1 MYSLIFWHKI
11 YYILIEK
18 NYLSDY
24 FETEPMNILLAAAE
38 AAPFAKAGGLA
49 DMTQSFPFEWK
60 KAGHNP
66 ITIIPKY
73 GNIDIYKFGFQPTG
87 LILNVPMGYWTE
99 YGHLWSGFFP
109 GTDVPVY
116 LIENADYFNRIG
128 IYGNPDE
135 FWDNDRRFIFFS
147 RAVFEASKA
156 LNFKPDIIH
165 AHDYHTAFTMAFLK
179 SQYRFDSLFYE
190 TAGVFTIHNLAYQG
204 KFDAA
209 RAMEYSTF
217 GMSQFYPGSWFEK
230 DGAVNAMKTGI
241 MFADKITTVSPS
253 YAQEIRTPFFSEG
266 MQSELNYRAADLV
279 GVLNGVYYDEWSPE
293 NDSFIYEKFD
303 VNTLSIKHSNK
314 IKFLLEHGVNES
326 DNLDLPLIGMVSRL
340 AEQKGIDLLINN
352 LEEHLAKNRYRFAL
366 LGTGESRYVDFFNYL
381 AWKYPGRAL
390 IHIGYD
396 NALSHKIIGSSD
408 FFIVPS
414 RFEPCGLTQ
423 MYALRFGTIPIVR
436 STGGLADTV
445 FEYRYYTFEGNGYTF
460 WHYNSDDY
468 SFALNR
474 ALDVFNNQPHW
485 DNIRRNAMLADYSST
500 KSSHEYIKVFNWALG
515 KVRS

>member
-1 MYSLIFWHKI
+1 
-11 YYILIEK
+11 
-18 NYLSDY
+18 
-24 FETEPMNILLAAAE
+24 MNILLAAAE

-116 LIENADYFNRIG
+116 LIENADYFNRMG

-135 FWDNDRRFIFFS
+135 FADNDRRFIFFS
-147 RAVFEASKA
+147 RAVFEAAKA

-179 SQYRFDSLFYE
+179 SQYRFDPLFYD

-204 KFDAA
+204 KFAA
-209 RAMEYSTF
+209 NNAMDYSTF

-230 DGAVNAMKTGI
+230 DGFVNAMKTGI

-253 YAQEIRTPFFSEG
+253 YSREIRTPFFSEG
-266 MQSELNYRAADLV
+266 MQIELNFRAADLV

-293 NDSFIYEKFD
+293 NDSFIYAKYN
-303 VNTLSIKHSNK
+303 VNTLNIKRENK
-314 IKFLLEHGVNES
+314 MRFLMEHGLNEF
-326 DNLDLPLIGMVSRL
+326 DDFDVPLIGMVTRL
-340 AEQKGIDLLINN
+340 AEQKGIELLMSK
-352 LEEHLAKNRYRFAL
+352 LEEQLFHNKFRFAL
-366 LGTGESRYVDFFNYL
+366 LGTGDSKYVDYFNYL

-390 IHIGYD
+390 IHIGY
-396 NALSHKIIGSSD
+396 NNILSHKIISCCD
-408 FFIVPS
+408 FFVVPS

-423 MYALRFGTIPIVR
+423 MYALKYGTIPIVR
-436 STGGLADTV
+436 ATGGLADTV
-445 FEYRYYTFEGNGYTF
+445 FEYQYITSEGNGYVF
-460 WHYNSDDY
+460 WHYHADD
-468 SFALNR
+468 FAFAVNR
-474 ALDVFNNQPHW
+474 ALDVYQNQPHW
-485 DNIRRNAMLADYSST
+485 NKIRLNAMASDYSST
-500 KSSHEYIKVFNWALG
+500 KSSLEYIKVFNWALG
-515 KVRS
+515 EVRS